1 MKKREKDSVK
11 NTADKFIRTYC
22 KAEPINFLLNRMVV
36 VVWKEKK
43 RRKTSRLSSRAS
55 VQQKDLFTQDYM
67 KKEKF
72 LLQCMIQYYSCSL
85 FIIRFTQ

>member
-43 RRKTSRLSSRAS
+43 KGGKPHGSVVGRVSSREIYLH
-55 VQQKDLFTQDYM
+55 K
-67 KKEKF
+67 
-72 LLQCMIQYYSCSL
+72 
-85 FIIRFTQ
+85 II

>member
-43 RRKTSRLSSRAS
+43 
-55 VQQKDLFTQDYM
+55 
-67 KKEKF
+67 KEEN
-72 LLQCMIQYYSCSL
+72 LTAQ
-85 FIIRFTQ
+85 